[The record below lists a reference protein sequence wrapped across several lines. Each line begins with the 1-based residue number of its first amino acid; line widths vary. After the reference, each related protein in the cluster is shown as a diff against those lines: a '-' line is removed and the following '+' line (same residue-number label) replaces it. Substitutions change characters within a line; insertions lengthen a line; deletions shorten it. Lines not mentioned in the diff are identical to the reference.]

1 MPGSPLSSEELRLAK
16 LWYNEDGVVPS
27 EIARLLRRAKSTIT
41 RAVVQE
47 LPRGGRGRKRLLS
60 DAEVDAIIK
69 CLERLVDEAG
79 GRKEVTLHNLHRESG
94 CRASCRTLARALH
107 NRHIKFHRLRSKPLL
122 TDIDVAE
129 RLAFARKHRCHSGAW
144 WEKHIHMHI
153 DCKHFQI
160 FLHAGART
168 HAASRRIRGVYRL
181 PGQGL
186 GKAYVRADKRLKYN
200 PGARGVQVLA
210 GVGKGKML
218 VWQYIEGPWNS
229 ETAAN
234 IYKGPIRNALK
245 KAYPRQKSWRV
256 LEDNDPAGFKS
267 GAGRA
272 AKRSA
277 RIAEF
282 NIPKRSPDLNVLDYA
297 IWAEINKRMR
307 KQEERFPEDKVETR
321 GRYLAR
327 LRRTALRLPRR
338 FITSCIR
345 NMQKRCVRMRV
356 AEGYHF
362 EEGGT

>member
-1 MPGSPLSSEELRLAK
+1 MPGSILSSKELRLAK
-16 LWYNEDGVVPS
+16 LWYSEDNEAPS
-27 EIARLLRRAKSTIT
+27 EIARRLRRAKSTIT

-47 LPRGGRGRKRLLS
+47 LPHGSRGRKHVLS
-60 DAEVDAIIK
+60 EAEVDATIK
-69 CLERLVDEAG
+69 CVERMVDEAR
-79 GRKEVTLHNLHRESG
+79 GRKEVTLHQIHRESG
-94 CRASCRTLARALH
+94 CKASCRTLARALRKR
-107 NRHIKFHRLRSKPLL
+107 NIKFHRLRSKPLL
-122 TDIDVAE
+122 TDTDIEE
-129 RLAFARKHRCHSGAW
+129 RLKFARKYRRHDGVW

-153 DCKHFQI
+153 DVKHFQV

-168 HAASRRIRGVYRL
+168 VAASRRIRGVYRL

-186 GKAYVRADKRLKYN
+186 GRAYVRADKRLQYN

-218 VWQYIEGPWNS
+218 VWQYIEGAWNS

-245 KAYPRQKSWRV
+245 KAYARQKSWRV

-272 AKRSA
+272 AKRSS
-277 RIAEF
+277 RIKEF
-282 NIPKRSPDLNVLDYA
+282 NIPKRSPDLNVLDFA

-307 KQEERFPEDKVETR
+307 KQEERFPEDKLETR
-321 GRYLAR
+321 SQYLAR

-338 FITSCIR
+338 FISRSIR
-345 NMQKRCVRMRV
+345 NMQRRCVRM
-356 AEGYHF
+356 ADAKGLHF